1 MIPYGRQAISEA
13 DIAAVVEVLRSD
25 FITQGPQI
33 DRFEQNL
40 AAYCGAA
47 YGVAVC
53 NATAALHIAC
63 MALEV
68 GPGKMVW
75 TAANTFL
82 ASANCARYC
91 GADVDFVDTDSDTYN
106 MSVPALKARLEQV
119 RAAGG
124 KLPDVVIPVHF
135 AGQSPDIR
143 GIAALGA
150 EYGFRI
156 IEDASHA
163 VGGDYLD
170 GKIGNCRYSDMV
182 VFSFHPVK
190 ILTTGEGGMVM
201 CQKPELNKA
210 LRLLRS
216 HGMTR
221 VADDLERKD
230 EGPWYYEQ
238 TLLGYNYR
246 ITDIQAALGNSQF
259 SRIDE
264 FVARRRELAARYDR
278 LLQGLPLR
286 TPLQHPDGKSAFHL
300 YPIWIDEEAAGK
312 SRRAVFDAL
321 RAAGIGV
328 NVHYIPVYTQPDYRK
343 LGFQPGLCP
352 NAERYYAGAISLP
365 MYATLSDSEQDTV
378 VAAVRGALA

>member
-63 MALEV
+63 MALDV

-106 MSVPALKARLEQV
+106 MSVPALKAKLEQA
-119 RAAGG
+119 RAAGR

-135 AGQSPDIR
+135 AGQSPDMK

-163 VGGDYLD
+163 VGGDYLG

-201 CQKPELNKA
+201 CRTPELSKA

-221 VADDLERKD
+221 VAEDLERKD

-238 TLLGYNYR
+238 ALLGYNYR

-300 YPIWIDEEAAGK
+300 YPIWIDEEAAGR

-343 LGFQPGLCP
+343 LGFQAGLCP

-365 MYATLSDSEQDTV
+365 MYAALSDSEQDTV

>member
-1 MIPYGRQAISEA
+1 MIPYGRQSISEA
-13 DIAAVVEVLRSD
+13 DIAAVVDVLRSD

-40 AAYCGAA
+40 AAYCGTA
-47 YGVAVC
+47 YGVAVS

-63 MALEV
+63 LALEV
-68 GPGKMVW
+68 GPGKLVW
-75 TAANTFL
+75 TSANTFL

-91 GADVDFVDTDSDTYN
+91 GAAVDFIDIDPDTYN
-106 MSVPALKARLEQV
+106 LSVPALRARLRQA
-119 RAAGG
+119 RAAGAA
-124 KLPDVVIPVHF
+124 LPDVVIPVHF
-135 AGQSPDIR
+135 AGQSCDMA
-143 GIAALGA
+143 GIAALAA
-150 EYGFRI
+150 EYGFRV

-190 ILTTGEGGMVM
+190 ILTTGEGGMVL
-201 CQKPELNKA
+201 CREPGLNKA

-221 VADDLERKD
+221 AAEDLERRD

-238 TLLGYNYR
+238 QLLGYNYR
-246 ITDIQAALGNSQF
+246 ITDIQAALGNSQLG
-259 SRIDE
+259 RIDQ
-264 FVARRRELAARYDR
+264 FVARRRALAARYDS

-286 TPLQHPDGKSAFHL
+286 TPAQDPYGRSAFHL
-300 YPIWIDEEAAGK
+300 YPVWIDEAAAGR
-312 SRRAVFDAL
+312 SRRAVFEAL

-328 NVHYIPVYTQPDYRK
+328 NVHYIPVYTQPDYQH
-343 LGFQPGLCP
+343 LGFQAGLCP

-365 MYATLSDSEQDTV
+365 MYATLSEDEQDTV
-378 VAAVRGALA
+378 VAAMRGALA

>member
-106 MSVPALKARLEQV
+106 MSVPALKAKLEQV

-135 AGQSPDIR
+135 AGQSPDMR

-264 FVARRRELAARYDR
+264 FVARRRALAARYDR